1 VNPVAYRLLLRSH
14 VTRGRLLFALAAG
27 VLVVLAGIGIAIAD
41 APHRAATDLVQ
52 GPALGFLVPVIS
64 LIFAVAVLGDLAEDR
79 TLVYVWLRPIA
90 RPRLAVSAFAAALT
104 AVLPLTVIPA
114 GLAAAVSGRPGLAYG
129 AMLGAVLGASAYTAL
144 FLGLGLRTR
153 RSLVWGLLYVL
164 LWEDVLSNV
173 SSDLATLSVRRY
185 VGSILAGLGERV
197 GGRYPVDLAPA
208 IVTLVV
214 VTILGIALCTWLLRR
229 QDVD

>member
-1 VNPVAYRLLLRSH
+1 MNVPAYRLLLRTH
-14 VTRGRLLFALAAG
+14 LTRGRLLFSLAAG
-27 VLVVLAGIGIAIAD
+27 VLVVLGGVAIGAVD
-41 APHRAATDLVQ
+41 APSRAATGFVQ
-52 GPALGFLVPVIS
+52 GPALGFLVPVVS

-90 RPRLAVSAFAAALT
+90 RTRLAVTAFVAALT
-104 AVLPLTVIPA
+104 TVLPLTVVPT
-114 GLAAAVSGRPGLAYG
+114 GLAAVVSGRPGLTVG
-129 AMLGAVLGASAYTAL
+129 AMLGAALGAGAYSAL

-153 RSLVWGLLYVL
+153 RSLAWGLLYVL

-185 VGSILAGLGERV
+185 VGSILSGLGEGVEVRFPV
-197 GGRYPVDLAPA
+197 GVISAVL
-208 IVTLVV
+208 TLVSVAVLGV
-214 VTILGIALCTWLLRR
+214 VICSWLLRR